1 MEVKENRLHV
11 FLFQK
16 HSRPSLSVILQE
28 FWDIKLLADLRANVI
43 SSYSIEFVVN
53 LIDTFLTVGTGFVE
67 KVNMIILVLMIKE
80 DVVAS

>member
-1 MEVKENRLHV
+1 M
-11 FLFQK
+11 
-16 HSRPSLSVILQE
+16 QE
-28 FWDIKLLADLRANVI
+28 FWDIKLLADLRANVV
-43 SSYSIEFVVN
+43 SSYPIEFVVN

>member
-1 MEVKENRLHV
+1 M
-11 FLFQK
+11 
-16 HSRPSLSVILQE
+16 QE

-43 SSYSIEFVVN
+43 SSYSIELMIN

>member
-16 HSRPSLSVILQE
+16 HSCPSLSVILQE

-43 SSYSIEFVVN
+43 SSYSIELMIN